1 MQSAE
6 IASTF
11 ETEIQHRITAYLDA
25 IEQSAG
31 TAGSFVSEQTPLVAQ
46 EFLAWTFWC
55 GCLQCLVSSIA
66 IIALWAFIRWT
77 YKAFKGP
84 KYFDDG
90 PGIPVAMIGT
100 FVISLLIASAYKG
113 GYDAAKV
120 SIAPRI
126 VLLEKVSSLVK

>member
-6 IASTF
+6 IAGTF

-31 TAGSFVSEQTPLVAQ
+31 AAGSFVSEQTPLVAQ
-46 EFLAWTFWC
+46 EFLAWVFWC
-55 GCLQCLVSSIA
+55 GCLQFVTSILG
-66 IIALWAFIRWT
+66 IIAAWAFIRWT
-77 YKAFKGP
+77 YKAFKG
-84 KYFDDG
+84 KDYFIDG
-90 PGIPVAMIGT
+90 PGIPVTMIGIIV
-100 FVISLLIASAYKG
+100 FAALLGSACKG
-113 GYDAAKV
+113 GHDAAKV